1 LLAGGNR
8 TRIDVS
14 IIKAGNLAAESI
26 ALTFDSAPR
35 RGDLNRQHL
44 NAASGESAETA
55 REVATM

>member
-1 LLAGGNR
+1 
-8 TRIDVS
+8 VS

-26 ALTFDSAPR
+26 ALTFDSARR